1 MWSGSA
7 FNCPGASNEIILRHS
22 RFSIGTSGVCSN
34 GEIVARSLRVENNI
48 FVSELSVEVTEK
60 QTIECSYGNGA
71 QLIFVGN
78 ASINLISGKKVENN
92 MILIYYK

>member
-1 MWSGSA
+1 M
-7 FNCPGASNEIILRHS
+7 
-22 RFSIGTSGVCSN
+22 CSN